1 MNLSDSVTQRMIEK
15 EWGCQW
21 IGPKQDP
28 NTSHVAYCG
37 CKVIKGKSYCPEHHA
52 KMYVKG
58 SALVKGRS
66 ASPVQKSNRMTPE
79 ELESLFNEVV
89 QELENEGV
97 L

>member
-28 NTSHVAYCG
+28 KTSHVSYCG
-37 CKVIKGKSYCPEHHA
+37 CKVVKGKSYCPEHYA

-58 SALVKGRS
+58 SALVKGQG

-89 QELENEGV
+89 QELESEGV